1 MTPQEH
7 RPDRETLD
15 LRTRIKALVSP
26 RVLRWLAAG
35 VAFMGLNML
44 LLYLLVD
51 KAGMRVIFGTL
62 ISAECG
68 TLLRYLVN
76 DYWVFHHR
84 SPSWKGLAQYHVAN
98 AGAFTVWW
106 GATNL
111 FNYFGVHYLLAS
123 ILAVGFSVGVSLTSN
138 FFWIWRKRDK
148 PAAAL

>member
-1 MTPQEH
+1 MNNRWTGWK
-7 RPDRETLD
+7 TL
-15 LRTRIKALVSP
+15 LSP

-35 VAFMGLNML
+35 LAFMALNIA

-51 KAGMRVIFGTL
+51 KLGIRVIVSTL

-68 TLLRYLVN
+68 TLLRYVVN
-76 DYWVFHHR
+76 DYWVFNHR
-84 SPSWKGLAQYHVAN
+84 SPSWTGLAQYHVAN

-111 FNYFGVHYLLAS
+111 FNSFGVHYLLAS
-123 ILAVGFSVGVSLTSN
+123 ILAVGFSTGVSLASN

-148 PAAAL
+148 PAPAL